1 MDYEA
6 MADALL
12 EQGKAVANEQ
22 GGSRTALDN
31 PDNPMLAAAAAPP
44 ADPDDDNADEN
55 LVTNWEPLEARRL
68 FWKYLRRE
76 EHRKRKFE
84 AWQAEEE
91 RRAREWAATQAA
103 AADAARLQAE
113 AAAAA
118 AHKARLSAQAAVAAA
133 GGVAAAPAAAAAAAA
148 TAATVPAAPVAGPA
162 AAPPAPAAAMWP
174 LTFTQAE
181 DRALCAAASA
191 ALRSGDAN
199 LTKVKPWEALAE
211 TAEATA
217 CAGRPRDGGAAQQRA
232 ALLVGVSGDAG
243 EDRADMF
250 TAALAA
256 RIAARMS
263 SEKTATALAGSAADT
278 LYPRRFGATPA
289 GVRAAL
295 SSAVSAVLEQAA
307 AQPGVTAAS
316 AARQVLRG
324 ATTDAFDVALRC
336 IEARIAGLP
345 PPVAKPDPAP
355 APLAADDTAPDA
367 EDRGMAAPAAAAE
380 QSQDGVGGR
389 FGGDGPAELAGGL
402 RPDNT
407 GAAAGGSPLPLPIAL
422 MYVVC

>member
-1 MDYEA
+1 MGTVDYEA

-22 GGSRTALDN
+22 AGSRTALDN

-84 AWQAEEE
+84 AWQAEEQ

-118 AHKARLSAQAAVAAA
+118 AHNARLSAQAALAAA
-133 GGVAAAPAAAAAAAA
+133 GGVAAAPAAPAATVTATPAAPKPVPAAAAAKR
-148 TAATVPAAPVAGPA
+148 
-162 AAPPAPAAAMWP
+162 P
-174 LTFTQAE
+174 LTFTSSE
-181 DRALCAAASA
+181 DRALCAAAAA

-232 ALLVGVSGDAG
+232 ALLVGIGGDGG

-250 TAALAA
+250 IAALAA

-263 SEKTATALAGSAADT
+263 SDRTATALAGSAADT

-295 SSAVSAVLEQAA
+295 SSAVSVVLEQAA

-316 AARQVLRG
+316 ASRQVLRG
-324 ATTDAFDVALRC
+324 ATADAFDAALRC
-336 IEARIAGLP
+336 VDARIAGLP
-345 PPVAKPDPAP
+345 PPVAQPGPAP
-355 APLAADDTAPDA
+355 TSLAVDTATQD
-367 EDRGMAAPAAAAE
+367 AAAAALE
-380 QSQDGVGGR
+380 PPQDGGSGLPGSNR
-389 FGGDGPAELAGGL
+389 PADIATGA
-402 RPDNT
+402 RPDT
-407 GAAAGGSPLPLPIAL
+407 SGAAAGGPPLPQSLAQL
-422 MYVVC
+422 